1 MTTGVDLLPESIAAL
16 SAHPNI
22 AGSIESGTPAGRVR
36 QIRAQVPKTFGV
48 LAGTEAQLLESLQEG
63 ANGAA
68 LAFASAAP
76 YALIAIW
83 EAFRTREEEA
93 AIDWQ
98 QRIAHPSI
106 LVTDLYGVPGL
117 KHAMDV
123 NGYYG
128 GPPRLPYAPVSAAAR
143 EEIEEAFAN
152 LKG

>member
-1 MTTGVDLLPESIAAL
+1 MPESIAAL

-22 AGSIESGTPAGRVR
+22 AGVIESGTPAGRVQ
-36 QIRAQVPKTFGV
+36 QIRETVPKTFAI
-48 LAGTEAQLLESLQEG
+48 LAGTEADVLTSLKEG

-76 YALIAIW
+76 YATIALW

-93 AIDWQ
+93 ALDWQ
-98 QRIAHPSI
+98 QRISHPAV
-106 LVTDLYGVPGL
+106 LVTDLFGVPAL
-117 KHAMDV
+117 KHAMDL

-128 GPPRLPYAPVSAAAR
+128 GPPRLPFSPISPAAR
-143 EEIEEAFAN
+143 EEIAAAFAD